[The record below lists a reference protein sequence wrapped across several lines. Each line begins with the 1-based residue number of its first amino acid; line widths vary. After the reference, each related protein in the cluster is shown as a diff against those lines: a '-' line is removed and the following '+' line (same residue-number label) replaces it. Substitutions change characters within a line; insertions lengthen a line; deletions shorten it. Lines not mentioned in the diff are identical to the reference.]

1 MKETDM
7 KNLDAVKQIER
18 GMNLNGNITKR
29 RGKFVVN
36 QENRI
41 IDLGKK
47 NILSNKIQKADVK
60 YIDIH
65 YQLNYEKK
73 NSAHQL
79 LLGTCSVRFSG
90 SSYQIEDTKS
100 CDF

>member
-36 QENRI
+36 QESRI

-60 YIDIH
+60 YIEIR
-65 YQLNYEKK
+65 YRRNYEKK
-73 NSAHQL
+73 DSAHQHL
-79 LLGTCSVRFSG
+79 LWTYSVRFSG
-90 SSYQIEDTKS
+90 SRNQV
-100 CDF
+100 F